1 MTVRLIASDID
12 GTLLRSDG
20 TMSARTVD
28 ALAAAEESGL
38 LVVLC
43 TGRPP
48 RWMREISE
56 MTGHHGLAV
65 CANGALVYDLRTEQ
79 VVERFP
85 IDVEVARKLT
95 EALKA
100 AVPGIA
106 FAVEHGDRF
115 GHEPAYVPM
124 YEVPR
129 ETVRAELEEL
139 VAEPMAKL
147 IARHPDMTSTQ
158 LHDAVAAA
166 MEDLADLAEATY
178 SGDNI
183 VEISAAGVSK
193 AFALERLA
201 AEHGIAADEVV
212 AFGDMPNDIPLLT
225 WAGRGIAMGN
235 AHPDVVSIADEQ
247 TLTNDEDGVAVV
259 VEQVLATRSR

>member
-20 TMSARTVD
+20 TMSRRTVD
-28 ALAAAEESGL
+28 ALAAAEEAGL

-79 VVERFP
+79 VVEQFP
-85 IDVEVARKLT
+85 IDAEVARKLA

-106 FAVEHGDRF
+106 FAVERPDRF
-115 GHEPAYVPM
+115 GHEPDYRPM
-124 YEVPR
+124 YATPHDTLVG
-129 ETVRAELEEL
+129 ELEEL
-139 VAEPMAKL
+139 LTEPMAKL
-147 IARHPDMTSTQ
+147 IARHPDMSSRQ
-158 LHDAVAAA
+158 LHDAVASALA
-166 MEDLADLAEATY
+166 DLADLAEATY
-178 SGDNI
+178 SGENI

-201 AEHGIAADEVV
+201 AEHGIAAHEVV
-212 AFGDMPNDIPLLT
+212 AFGDMPNDVPMLT
-225 WAGRGIAMGN
+225 WAGRGVAMGN
-235 AHPDVVSIADEQ
+235 AHPDVVAVADEQ
-247 TLTNDEDGVAVV
+247 TRTNDEDGVAVV
-259 VEQVLATRSR
+259 VERLLAD

>member
-12 GTLLRSDG
+12 GTLLRTDG
-20 TMSARTVD
+20 TMSPRTVD
-28 ALAAAEESGL
+28 ALAAAEEAGL

-48 RWMREISE
+48 RWMKEISE

-65 CANGALVYDLRTEQ
+65 CANGALVYDLHTEQ
-79 VVERFP
+79 VVETFP
-85 IDVEVARKLT
+85 IDAEVARKLT
-95 EALKA
+95 DALRA

-106 FAVEHGDRF
+106 FAVERGDRF

-124 YEVPR
+124 YEMPPQ
-129 ETVRAELEEL
+129 TIRAELEEL
-139 VAEPMAKL
+139 LAEPMAKL
-147 IARHPDMTSTQ
+147 IARHEDMTATE
-158 LHDAVAAA
+158 LHAAVIEA
-166 MEDLADLAEATY
+166 MGDLADLAEATY
-178 SGDNI
+178 SGLNI

-201 AEHGIAADEVV
+201 AEHGIAAEEVV
-212 AFGDMPNDIPLLT
+212 AFGDMPNDVPMLT

-235 AHPDVVSIADEQ
+235 AHPDAVAAADEQ
-247 TLTNDEDGVAVV
+247 TLTNDDDGVAVV
-259 VEQVLATRSR
+259 VERLLYGS